1 MTFIPDSAE
10 AGFDSGAIARAKEA
24 LGRCDPMAPGSSFR
38 GHIKEA
44 LEDAGWS
51 GKVNLEHDTKR
62 YIDGVFR
69 GVGLVVQTGNKGAAT
84 SYLMNLEHMYVTGK
98 IDSAIFVTQ
107 TRDHAVR
114 RYELFSNP
122 GSNSDGNYC
131 TMERIS
137 SDVRL
142 FSSFLRCPICIM
154 AIEG

>member
-1 MTFIPDSAE
+1 MAGATPWPPGLASA
-10 AGFDSGAIARAKEA
+10 GTSR
-24 LGRCDPMAPGSSFR
+24 RPWRTSW
-38 GHIKEA
+38 
-44 LEDAGWS
+44 WS

-84 SYLMNLEHMYVTGK
+84 SYLMNLEHTCTSRGR

-107 TRDHAVR
+107 DKDHAVR

-131 TMERIS
+131 HG
-137 SDVRL
+137 
-142 FSSFLRCPICIM
+142 
-154 AIEG
+154 EGFV